1 MHNPDL
7 VFWYGLYRTKSHKG
21 TLSQL
26 MFSGEDLAIKI
37 KAGAR

>member
-26 MFSGEDLAIKI
+26 MFSGEDFVETEAV
-37 KAGAR
+37 AR